1 MFNISRRSFLGGIFK
16 GITAVAGAG
25 SLPPSL
31 FSKAWKSLTGYFER
45 RKLERTIAKALN
57 STAGREALVMS
68 MVEPI
73 RRSLEY
79 QAIGRKLFMVDDLPQ
94 GALARYSDQLSQH
107 LSA

>member
-73 RRSLEY
+73 EY